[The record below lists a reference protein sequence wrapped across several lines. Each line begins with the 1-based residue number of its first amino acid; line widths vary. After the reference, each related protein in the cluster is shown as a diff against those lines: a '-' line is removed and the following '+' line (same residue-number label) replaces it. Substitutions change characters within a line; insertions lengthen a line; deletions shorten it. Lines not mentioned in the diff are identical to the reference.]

1 MPYSKNSEL
10 PNNVKSKLSSEKAKT
25 MFRRVVNAQLKRGTS
40 ESVAF
45 ASAWS
50 ALKNAGYEKN
60 DKGMWVKKSIEKA
73 SGAKPLYMQ
82 RKVMNAEKIVE
93 WAKSNGFKTTL
104 DPDDMHVTV
113 VYSKEAFSDE
123 YTRMAE
129 AGDGRMYFGGHVVR
143 GGKRSVER
151 LGKEGEVLV
160 LKIEDPRLSAD
171 HYGFRAMGASSDYPE
186 YKPHITLS
194 YDTEGL
200 NEAMIE
206 PYAGDIVLG
215 DILVSLLDV
224 DWSDKITEK
233 NGPTLSDVHVP
244 STDRKKKP
252 IDKEKGYKAP
262 ESARNNAKRALR
274 WKEKYGDEVK
284 GGTIVGW
291 TRARQ
296 LANGETLSRE
306 TIGRMASFNR
316 HRKNAEVDPKYK
328 DEPWKDAGHVAWL
341 LWGGTT
347 GVEWAMDVVKK
358 NIAKRYISD
367 DMFTLDREA
376 AMRSFEMGFGGAT
389 HVHDVN
395 GEALFMP
402 AATHEEYLQH
412 RAWLA
417 APNTLSVDEDAILDY
432 VEEEEDT
439 GSIKEDLLEAMLR
452 VIFDSVIGKSSMLEK
467 VSMNAE
473 ILKRDDERRIVWG
486 WASVISENGE
496 PVVDSQGDII
506 SPEEMNKMAD
516 EFMMNVRS
524 GKSMH
529 FGENIGQF
537 IHSFP
542 VTKELSDAFGLG
554 LDKEGWIVGLKVTDD
569 KTWEDVQAGV
579 YGDMPSFSIGG
590 IGERHAVE

>member
-10 PNNVKSKLSSEKAKT
+10 PDSVKGKLSSEKAKT
-25 MFRRVVNAQLKRGTS
+25 MFRRVVNAQLKRGMS
-40 ESVAF
+40 DSVAF

-60 DKGMWVKKSIEKA
+60 NKGMWVKKPVKKA

-82 RKVMNAEKIVE
+82 RRVMNAEKIVE
-93 WAKSNGFKTTL
+93 WAKSNGFETTL
-104 DPDDMHVTV
+104 DPNDMHVTV
-113 VYSKEAFSDE
+113 IYSKEAFSRE
-123 YTRMAE
+123 YTQVAE
-129 AGDGRMYFGGHVVR
+129 TGDGRMYYGGHVVR

-151 LGKEGEVLV
+151 LGQNGEALV
-160 LKIEDPRLSAD
+160 LKIEDPKLAYEHYSFRL
-171 HYGFRAMGASSDYPE
+171 MGASSDYLE
-186 YKPHITLS
+186 YKPHITIS
-194 YDTEGL
+194 YNAEGVD
-200 NEAMIE
+200 EKTIE
-206 PYAGDIVLG
+206 PYVGEIVLG
-215 DILVSLLDV
+215 DIEISLLEEN
-224 DWSDKITEK
+224 WSDNIVEK
-233 NGPTLSDVHVP
+233 SSPTLSDVHIP

-252 IDKEKGYKAP
+252 VDKEKGYKAP

-284 GGTIVGW
+284 GGTTVGW

-306 TIGRMASFNR
+306 TVGRMASFNR

-341 LWGGTT
+341 LWGGTS
-347 GVEWAMDVVKK
+347 GVEWAMNVVKK
-358 NIAKRYISD
+358 NLAKRYISD

-376 AMRSFEMGFGGAT
+376 ATRSFELGFGGAT

-412 RAWLA
+412 MAWLA
-417 APNTLSVDEDAILDY
+417 APSALSVDEEAILEYSDG
-432 VEEEEDT
+432 EEED
-439 GSIKEDLLEAMLR
+439 GDVKEDLLEAMLR

-473 ILKRDDERRIVWG
+473 VLKRDDERRIVWG

-529 FGENIGQF
+529 FGEDIGQF
-537 IHSFP
+537 VHSFP

-554 LDKEGWIVGLKVTDD
+554 LNKEGWIVGLKVTDD
-569 KTWEDVQAGV
+569 KTWEDVKSGV
-579 YGDMPSFSIGG
+579 YGNMPSFSIGG